1 MNPFKYDYRFTDAFG
16 PLIPTLAEP
25 LSTSSSND
33 HILVEARPFP
43 CQQDDTCDVCDSKEM
58 IGLEY
63 APCVLRS
70 KRGPLSELTI
80 WPDYYHA
87 PSPTD
92 RLATQ
97 AFCTLELALC
107 PRCSNRLRILAGRQ
121 DHLAIG
127 YDYWDIVDAAVQHLS
142 GDRWTKH
149 SISKIRTAH
158 NITMMVIKKSHTQDD
173 GAFSTLNADVI
184 GLIGAELEQSAKKSC
199 VSSIETLWLRN
210 SRRCEDCG
218 MHRAPRN
225 LIEMPATDIDPRGW
239 HRNDIVKNVCVD
251 ACCYYC
257 QHCSAH
263 IDIPYEEMRILE
275 DVGLRTAYCALC
287 GETTEVDITW
297 Y

>member
-1 MNPFKYDYRFTDAFG
+1 MHDYRFTDAFG

-25 LSTSSSND
+25 LTTSSSQD
-33 HILVEARPFP
+33 RTLVEARPFP
-43 CQQDDTCDVCDSKEM
+43 CQRDDTCDVCDSKEM
-58 IGLEY
+58 IELEY

-70 KRGPLSELTI
+70 KRGPLSEPTF
-80 WPDYYHA
+80 WPGG
-87 PSPTD
+87 PPETVPTEA
-92 RLATQ
+92 LPTQ

-142 GDRWTKH
+142 GDRWSKH
-149 SISKIRTAH
+149 SSSKIKTAH
-158 NITMMVIKKSHTQDD
+158 NMTMAVIKKSHAQDD

-184 GLIGAELEQSAKKSC
+184 GLIGAHLEQSAKKSS
-199 VSSIETLWLRN
+199 VSSIETLWLNN

-218 MHRAPRN
+218 MHRATRN
-225 LIEMPATDIDPRGW
+225 LIEIPATDVDPRSW
-239 HRNDIVKNVCVD
+239 HRHDIVKNVCVD

-263 IDIPYEEMRILE
+263 IDIPYEEMRMIE
-275 DVGLRTAYCALC
+275 DSGLRGAYCNVC
-287 GETTEVDITW
+287 GGTTDIYIVW